1 MNNSDPALTPHV
13 EQAVKAVEKLHTEHH
28 ESASRIDHF
37 LELAKE
43 RASQPKFLI
52 AFTGMIAIW
61 VLANLLLRTTGRAWD
76 PPPFA
81 YLQLALSAFAAV
93 VTVLILATQR
103 RADTLA
109 GHREQMILQL
119 AMVTEQ
125 KTAKMIALLEELRRD
140 SPQVSNRVDPEAQQ
154 MARAADPLAVSHAL
168 RDADAEKPDANAR
181 LQMESPAAERS

>member
-1 MNNSDPALTPHV
+1 MTMKDALPAD
-13 EQAVKAVEKLHTEHH
+13 
-28 ESASRIDHF
+28 RF
-37 LELAKE
+37 
-43 RASQPKFLI
+43 
-52 AFTGMIAIW
+52 IAIW
-61 VLANLLLRTTGRAWD
+61 VLANLLPRTTDRAWD

-81 YLQLALSAFAAV
+81 YLQLALSAFAGV

-140 SPQVSNRVDPEAQQ
+140 SPQVCNRIDPEAQQ
-154 MARAADPLAVSHAL
+154 MALAADPLAVSHAL
-168 RDADAEKPDANAR
+168 READSNDVGDASKR
-181 LQMESPAAERS
+181 T